1 MPKIDLEGVGII
13 DLPENYTKD
22 QLHEVIAAA
31 RRASAPP
38 REEPGLIR
46 QGLQNVGGFM
56 HGPIVGVIGG
66 ISTIPEAAGAVTDT
80 DWLKDVGRWMRENK
94 VSKYISQVPDWE
106 KQADGTPN
114 WGRQGGELLGNLGTM
129 LIPYAGQI
137 GKVAQVASLAARVL
151 PRVGSLGLSAAQLAA
166 QVSQDVDRQRD
177 AGMQIAP
184 EDAQQAAIESLKWA
198 LPDLVNVG
206 RFTRFLPGLAKKEG
220 LHLAEHLAT
229 RGWLPKAADVLVTG
243 GFEGAT
249 EGAQQWGVNTA
260 IQENYNPNQDPFEQV
275 GINVGLGS
283 GVGSGI
289 EVFNQIMGA
298 KVARRAHA
306 NANRVKGANSPQVPA
321 DPFQDA
327 LGIRTVAGQQEN
339 SYIPQAEQPVF
350 DPNAPFIQGNTRGIE
365 ALRSQPSLFEPVVP
379 EPSGYAPPLPPVPY
393 SESVSTTP
401 VAPVAPVPVAMAPTL
416 APVEPVL
423 PPVAPP
429 AVRPVTPGAT
439 WQDGDKLRIRTEDL
453 SLAPTELQYKI
464 ENVGRGGAS
473 GSLDDIAAWDDDAAG
488 TMFVWKNPATGKTL
502 VVNGH
507 NRYAAAVRLGQP
519 DVGIKFIDAK
529 DAKGARIVGALQN
542 IREGKGT
549 AIDAAKFM
557 RDSEMTIADLKA
569 AGVTLKGALATDGAA
584 LANLAPSLFHDVVHG
599 NLKQDR
605 AVIIGEGLNSYDD
618 QKVVL
623 KLADQKKATNAELK
637 EMIRLALAEKQ
648 EIAESRASK
657 PVEGKPVEDEYD
669 LFGNKIGSEPRTTIY
684 ERSQLSSYIQKRIGQ
699 EGKIFGMAGTESNAQ
714 RLGRAGNEIKAE
726 VNREIADQANQALEA
741 YNKETRYSGD
751 ITNLLR
757 QGAERIANGEKPID
771 VQESIYAAV
780 RESLA
785 KTLALRK
792 PTDIRKGDAEGDRG
806 SDKGVQENPRIGTV
820 DPQYSIDPTTPGET
834 IASLKDRLDDSPLL
848 KRIYAATKRFGLED
862 RVSTRLVD
870 SMRNPDGT
878 LRTGTPG
885 SYFEKII
892 TLAMADPDAVE
903 STLNHEM
910 VHAIKEIGMLTDAE
924 WTMLKTGLNPN
935 AILDDNQRDE
945 YAKLYRGNKDMI
957 HEEAIAIGIQK
968 YMRGDIDLP
977 PEIRSIVG
985 QKLGFLENLGRI
997 FRGEGHT
1004 TPETVMQSIA
1014 DGTIGRRQY
1023 ANQPKP
1029 NVQTGSPAAVP
1040 GAAGSS
1046 PKPKGAANIGDW
1058 VKANAPKE
1066 EVDPK
1071 YSYVGSKAYS
1081 QDERESLQRAS
1092 SKDAAIQM
1100 DAAGKSAK
1108 ETRLATGWFKSPYDK
1123 VWKQEITDHTS
1134 KLTEEFANLPESEI
1148 FGKKN
1153 EMRLDHVL
1161 DHPELFR
1168 AYPELRNVKVIKQGG
1183 LFDFFG
1189 SLQGSFNPE
1198 TNTLNITPNAKDPG
1212 SVALHEVQHW
1222 IQEKEGF
1229 ATGGN
1234 EDIAMAAMTP
1244 ERMKKI
1250 AGDVLVKKT
1259 AELEVD
1265 AEKLAR
1271 SKKAL
1276 AVADR
1281 FRPEIAELRELYVA
1295 HMDAFRKWQKDES
1308 DENNAARAAAY
1319 NREIDFESDL
1329 AKRVAGTESEKRFR
1343 TYDEAMFLYEV
1354 QRANSNDIE
1363 HAQKQL
1369 VDRQKQLAAIR
1380 SGDPETLKK
1389 IIKSSGGAHA
1399 AYRSIAGEIEARDVQ
1414 ARRGYTPEER
1424 GATDPMSSEAF
1435 DPDDVITVFGKNKS
1449 DSVEASDL
1457 SDEAIAQRREDRLR
1471 LKNQPIIR
1479 FNQDGL
1485 EKVRSDKDRSYY
1497 KAVADFVAEQ
1507 YPGTTISES
1516 KSTESVYIYNPAWEQ
1531 PIRLSHHAKYGS
1543 NQPLHIQRQSYKGM
1557 GERLDRGIRAAY
1569 TNAGSYS
1576 TVKQW
1581 DSIIRDQ
1588 QQQLSLEPGP
1598 QREVIQTDENTAPTT
1613 IVDRFQQAYNKLAEF
1628 DGQVVTA
1635 AAIQKEMGITDR
1647 AEFIKLLDELDRSKG
1662 IAADGSTL
1670 SLPASTGTKSAT
1682 RGGASPVYQSGDT
1695 SFYGIRFHKPAD
1707 AHLNEPRYSID
1718 KSPDPDGLHAKIY
1731 GTGEKPPLL
1740 QRIKDFVQKPDRA
1753 LKFRQA
1759 VLNQNESVD
1768 RLSAKS
1774 EFHANPDTSSSD
1786 AIAMIKR
1793 AKEIAE
1799 QILLTGRGLIY
1810 GEKGHEVF
1818 RAIANSRLS
1827 PFGKDGWYTG
1837 IIDKNKKRA
1846 FEITM
1851 NGLREEYLA
1860 NTPNYTPGPN
1870 AAEAIAM
1877 AKELYAN
1884 DADIRE
1890 AVDRQSEFNDTMV
1903 DMALRGGVIDEAT
1916 AKKFKD
1922 SRHFAFYRKTEDD
1935 YDGIS
1940 GGNSGGSI
1948 GGRQNFK
1955 TIKGGDAKINDPI
1968 DNLVRN
1974 THMIVDMAM
1983 KNVGKQKIAR
1993 DAVNADA
2000 ATVVPRAIAG
2010 ETVPVRFDG
2019 KEYHFK
2025 ITDKLLYES
2034 LNVAALPQGLLMDVG
2049 RGGSKLLRTA
2059 VTHTPVYL
2067 LNNAMR
2073 DSLQVWSQGYTTI
2086 PYLNI
2091 FTDYRKV
2098 KKGNAA
2104 YDDMSAHGTIGEGI
2118 LGSGGD
2124 KEVDLH
2130 IKDMIGQGN
2139 FLHKAKRWMKERIAK
2154 SETLSRVTVYESVI
2168 KKGGTPAE
2176 ARQQARELLNFDRH
2190 GAWVGVRI
2198 LSAFVPF
2205 QNARWQGTDALYRNA
2220 TGSAAGDSA
2229 RMARTMIA
2237 RMAYLS
2243 IASALYTAVASTLD
2257 AWKKATQEERDQNW
2271 FIPIGNG
2278 NALRVP
2284 IPFELGLI
2292 TKIVPERTMAWMM
2305 GHDEGK
2311 EFAGAL
2317 GRAVSETLKIDF
2329 IPQAIKPGIE
2339 YAANYDFY
2347 RGKAIENSADKR
2359 IERGYRANDYTSE
2372 LARIIGETTTLS
2384 PIQIDHMLKGYFGS
2398 SSVFAT
2404 QIVDFALRDKAGP
2417 DIRLDDP
2424 TTLPLIGR
2432 MFQPQLGGKD
2442 IAAFYEM
2449 REAAEQAYAT
2459 LMQHQKTGDALSDS
2473 ERARLGKAAGIER
2486 GTRGADQQMAAL
2498 LRVRKQLQASKQM
2511 TSTQRY
2517 DALKANKEAQDRVA
2531 TQVLDA
2537 VKRAR

>member
-56 HGPIVGVIGG
+56 HGPIVGAIGA

-80 DWLKDVGRWMRENK
+80 DWLKDVGRWMRENE

-220 LHLAEHLAT
+220 LHLTEHLAT

-260 IQENYNPNQDPFEQV
+260 IQENYNPNQDRFEQV

-283 GVGSGI
+283 VVGSGI

-306 NANRVKGANSPQVPA
+306 NANRVKGANSPEIPRG
-321 DPFQDA
+321 PFQDA

-339 SYIPQAEQPVF
+339 SYIPQAEQPFLEKVSQVMYGKRLQDLPQGNAANLQRNIALMQQKGMTDPEILQYLSQDVDITAAPAAQSEPPPSRPAPLDLSNQPITLNDEGGFTSPYQDQPSLLDTIIAGGQQAPNYGEDIVAGMLNRRPRPGYPAPKPAMPDVRLTDEGTIIDPAKLPTKIRRGYPEPVKPPAEPANLFNTLPPVEPQQRMVF
-350 DPNAPFIQGNTRGIE
+350 DPATDSYRVVSSEPPIAPD
-365 ALRSQPSLFEPVVP
+365 SL
-379 EPSGYAPPLPPVPY
+379 PPLPPVPY
-393 SESVSTTP
+393 SAPVSTQ
-401 VAPVAPVPVAMAPTL
+401 VARSEAESTRLAKKQNQVIIPETGIPDAQVDDANQRNAREIYGKNYPELSTLEQAAVQTRSNKGLGFAVKPEELSDIAEFADKPFTRDQYRSALDIGHTARGGGKLLTQDMLIRKIGVPSDVAKDLMGTMVQRGEATAYGAKVN
-416 APVEPVL
+416 VI
-423 PPVAPP
+423 
-429 AVRPVTPGAT
+429 PGAT
-439 WQDGDKLRIRTEDL
+439 GPKYSIQ
-453 SLAPTELQYKI
+453 P
-464 ENVGRGGAS
+464 
-473 GSLDDIAAWDDDAAG
+473 AAA
-488 TMFVWKNPATGKTL
+488 PAT
-502 VVNGH
+502 
-507 NRYAAAVRLGQP
+507 P
-519 DVGIKFIDAK
+519 
-529 DAKGARIVGALQN
+529 
-542 IREGKGT
+542 
-549 AIDAAKFM
+549 
-557 RDSEMTIADLKA
+557 
-569 AGVTLKGALATDGAA
+569 AT
-584 LANLAPSLFHDVVHG
+584 
-599 NLKQDR
+599 
-605 AVIIGEGLNSYDD
+605 
-618 QKVVL
+618 
-623 KLADQKKATNAELK
+623 
-637 EMIRLALAEKQ
+637 
-648 EIAESRASK
+648 
-657 PVEGKPVEDEYD
+657 
-669 LFGNKIGSEPRTTIY
+669 
-684 ERSQLSSYIQKRIGQ
+684 
-699 EGKIFGMAGTESNAQ
+699 
-714 RLGRAGNEIKAE
+714 
-726 VNREIADQANQALEA
+726 
-741 YNKETRYSGD
+741 ET
-751 ITNLLR
+751 
-757 QGAERIANGEKPID
+757 
-771 VQESIYAAV
+771 V
-780 RESLA
+780 
-785 KTLALRK
+785 
-792 PTDIRKGDAEGDRG
+792 
-806 SDKGVQENPRIGTV
+806 
-820 DPQYSIDPTTPGET
+820 
-834 IASLKDRLDDSPLL
+834 ASLKDRLDDPPLL

-870 SMRNPDGT
+870 NVRNPDGT

-885 SYFEKII
+885 AYFEKII
-892 TLAMADPDAVE
+892 TLAMADPDAME

-935 AILDDNQRDE
+935 AILDDNQREE
-945 YAKLYRGNKDMI
+945 YTKLYRGNQDMI

-1066 EVDPK
+1066 EAVDPK

-1092 SKDAAIQM
+1092 SKDVAIQM

-1123 VWKQEITDHTS
+1123 VWKQEVTDHTS
-1134 KLTEEFANLPESEI
+1134 KLTEEFANLTESEI

-1168 AYPELRNVKVIKQGG
+1168 AYPELRNVKVIKQRG
-1183 LFDFFG
+1183 LFDLG
-1189 SLQGSFNPE
+1189 ESLQGSFNPE
-1198 TNTLNITPNAKDPG
+1198 TNTLNITPYANDPG
-1212 SVALHEVQHW
+1212 SVALHEIQHW

-1250 AGDVLVKKT
+1250 AGEVLVEQT
-1259 AELEVD
+1259 AELEAHV
-1265 AEKLAR
+1265 EKLAR

-1281 FRPEIAELRELYVA
+1281 YRTKIDELRKLE
-1295 HMDAFRKWQKDES
+1295 DTKDGAWVKFVES
-1308 DENNAARAAAY
+1308 DAKE
-1319 NREIDFESDL
+1319 DL
-1329 AKRVAGTESEKRFR
+1329 AKWKALYDKIRKSQDALARTIAGTSWYPRGVPTPEE
-1343 TYDEAMFLYEV
+1343 EAFLRDV
-1354 QRANSNDIE
+1354 QRANSNDIAR
-1363 HAQKQL
+1363 AQEQL
-1369 VDRQKQLAAIR
+1369 VDRQKEIAAIR

-1389 IIKSSGGAHA
+1389 IIKSSGGARA

-1414 ARRGYTPEER
+1414 ARQAYTPEER
-1424 GATDPMSSEAF
+1424 GATDPMSSESF
-1435 DPDDVITVFGKNKS
+1435 DSDDVITIFGKNKS
-1449 DSVEASDL
+1449 DSVEAAGDVAPVVEEAPLWEMRSGELSRLRDELKQQDRSILVKLFGKEDAKVYDRASRSNRDDQYSVVEKMEASLSEEQRNRLFGIGDKYGAEEVDSYLKPMLDL
-1457 SDEAIAQRREDRLR
+1457 DFGSPASLGWSLQWAISRVGNKRNPAEMSPSEKVAYATIRHAFEGAESNGFDSQIVMDEA
-1471 LKNQPIIR
+1471 LKHAASR
-1479 FNQDGL
+1479 FDDPADAKWML
-1485 EKVRSDKDRSYY
+1485 ER
-1497 KAVADFVAEQ
+1497 F
-1507 YPGTTISES
+1507 
-1516 KSTESVYIYNPAWEQ
+1516 
-1531 PIRLSHHAKYGS
+1531 AKK
-1543 NQPLHIQRQSYKGM
+1543 P
-1557 GERLDRGIRAAY
+1557 
-1569 TNAGSYS
+1569 
-1576 TVKQW
+1576 
-1581 DSIIRDQ
+1581 
-1588 QQQLSLEPGP
+1588 
-1598 QREVIQTDENTAPTT
+1598 APTT
-1613 IVDRFQQAYNKLAEF
+1613 IDRFQQAYNKLAEF

-1635 AAIQKEMGITDR
+1635 AAIQKEMGIADR
-1647 AEFIKLLDELDRSKG
+1647 AEFIKLLDELDRGKG

-1759 VLNQNESVD
+1759 LLNQNESVD

-1837 IIDKNKKRA
+1837 ITDKNKKRA

-1851 NGLREEYLA
+1851 YGFREEYLA

-1870 AAEAIAM
+1870 AAEAIAV

-1955 TIKGGDAKINDPI
+1955 TIKGSDAKINDPI

-2104 YDDMSAHGTIGEGI
+2104 YDDMIAHGTIGEGI

-2130 IKDMIGQGN
+2130 IKNMIGQGN
-2139 FLHKAKRWMKERIAK
+2139 SLHKAKRWMKERIAK

-2190 GAWVGVRI
+2190 GANVGVRI

-2284 IPFELGLI
+2284 IPFELGLL

-2317 GRAVSETLKIDF
+2317 GRAVRETLKIDI
-2329 IPQAIKPGIE
+2329 IPQVIKPGLE
-2339 YAANYDFY
+2339 AVANYDFY

-2359 IERGYRANDYTSE
+2359 IERGYRAGDYTSE

-2424 TTLPLIGR
+2424 TTLPLFGR

-2473 ERARLGKAAGIER
+2473 ERERLGKAAGIER

-2498 LRVRKQLQASKQM
+2498 LRVRKHLQASKQM

>member
-56 HGPIVGVIGG
+56 HGPIVGAIQG
-66 ISTIPEAAGAVTDT
+66 ISAIPEAAGAVTDT
-80 DWLKDVGRWMRENK
+80 DWLKDVGRWMRENE

-137 GKVAQVASLAARVL
+137 GKGAQVASLAARVL

-166 QVSQDVDRQRD
+166 QVSQDVDRQRT

-184 EDAQQAAIESLKWA
+184 ENAQQAAIESLKWA

-260 IQENYNPNQDPFEQV
+260 IQKNYNPKQDPFEQV

-289 EVFNQIMGA
+289 EVYNQIMGA

-306 NANRVKGANSPQVPA
+306 NANRVKGANSPEIPR
-321 DPFQDA
+321 DPVQDA

-339 SYIPQAEQPVF
+339 SYIPQAEQPFLEKVSQVMYGKRLQDLPQGNAANLQRNIALMQQKGMTDPEILQYLSQDVDITAAPAAQSEPPPSRPAPLDLSNQPITLNDEGGFTSPYQDQPSLLDTIIAGGQQAPNYGEDIVAGMLNRRPRPGYPAPKPAMPDVRLTDEGTIIDPAKLPTKIRRGYPEPVKPPAEPANLFNTLPPVEPQQRMVF
-350 DPNAPFIQGNTRGIE
+350 DPATDSYRVVSSEPPIAPD
-365 ALRSQPSLFEPVVP
+365 SL
-379 EPSGYAPPLPPVPY
+379 PPLPPVPY
-393 SESVSTTP
+393 SPPVSTQ
-401 VAPVAPVPVAMAPTL
+401 VARSEAESTRLAKKQNQVIIPETGIPDAQVDDANQRNAREIYGKNYPELSTLEQAAVQTRSNKGLGFAVKPEELSDIAEFADKPFTRDQYRSALDIGHTARGGGKLLTQDMLIRKIGVPSDVAKDLMGTMVQRGEATAYGAKVN
-416 APVEPVL
+416 VI
-423 PPVAPP
+423 
-429 AVRPVTPGAT
+429 PGAT
-439 WQDGDKLRIRTEDL
+439 GPKYSIQ
-453 SLAPTELQYKI
+453 P
-464 ENVGRGGAS
+464 
-473 GSLDDIAAWDDDAAG
+473 
-488 TMFVWKNPATGKTL
+488 
-502 VVNGH
+502 
-507 NRYAAAVRLGQP
+507 AAA
-519 DVGIKFIDAK
+519 
-529 DAKGARIVGALQN
+529 
-542 IREGKGT
+542 
-549 AIDAAKFM
+549 
-557 RDSEMTIADLKA
+557 
-569 AGVTLKGALATDGAA
+569 
-584 LANLAPSLFHDVVHG
+584 
-599 NLKQDR
+599 
-605 AVIIGEGLNSYDD
+605 
-618 QKVVL
+618 
-623 KLADQKKATNAELK
+623 
-637 EMIRLALAEKQ
+637 
-648 EIAESRASK
+648 
-657 PVEGKPVEDEYD
+657 
-669 LFGNKIGSEPRTTIY
+669 
-684 ERSQLSSYIQKRIGQ
+684 
-699 EGKIFGMAGTESNAQ
+699 
-714 RLGRAGNEIKAE
+714 
-726 VNREIADQANQALEA
+726 
-741 YNKETRYSGD
+741 
-751 ITNLLR
+751 
-757 QGAERIANGEKPID
+757 
-771 VQESIYAAV
+771 
-780 RESLA
+780 
-785 KTLALRK
+785 
-792 PTDIRKGDAEGDRG
+792 
-806 SDKGVQENPRIGTV
+806 
-820 DPQYSIDPTTPGET
+820 PTTPGET

-870 SMRNPDGT
+870 NVRNPDGT

-885 SYFEKII
+885 AYFEKII
-892 TLAMADPDAVE
+892 TLAMADPDAME

-935 AILDDNQRDE
+935 AILDDNQREE
-945 YAKLYRGNKDMI
+945 YTKLYRGNQDMI

-1092 SKDAAIQM
+1092 SKDVAIQM

-1123 VWKQEITDHTS
+1123 VWKQEVTDHTS

-1183 LFDFFG
+1183 LLDIEG
-1189 SLQGSFNPE
+1189 RLQGSFNPE
-1198 TNTLNITPNAKDPG
+1198 TNTLNIAPTAKDPG

-1244 ERMKKI
+1244 ERMRKI

-1259 AELEVD
+1259 AELEVH

-1281 FRPEIAELRELYVA
+1281 YRTEIDELRKLEDTKTSAWFKFV
-1295 HMDAFRKWQKDES
+1295 ES
-1308 DENNAARAAAY
+1308 DAKE
-1319 NREIDFESDL
+1319 DL
-1329 AKRVAGTESEKRFR
+1329 AKWEALYGKTLKSQDALARKIAGTSWYPRGVPTPEE
-1343 TYDEAMFLYEV
+1343 EAFLRDV
-1354 QRANSNDIE
+1354 QRVNSNDIE
-1363 HAQKQL
+1363 HSQKQL

-1380 SGDPETLKK
+1380 SGDQETLKK

-1414 ARRGYTPEER
+1414 ARRAYTPEER

-1435 DPDDVITVFGKNKS
+1435 DSDDVITVFGKNKS

-1543 NQPLHIQRQSYKGM
+1543 NQPLHIQRQSYQGM

-1598 QREVIQTDENTAPTT
+1598 QRDVIQTDENTAPTT

-1635 AAIQKEMGITDR
+1635 AAIQKEMGIADR
-1647 AEFIKLLDELDRSKG
+1647 AEFIKLLDELDRGKG

-1731 GTGEKPPLL
+1731 GTGEKPSLL
-1740 QRIKDFVQKPDRA
+1740 QRIKDVVQKPDRA
-1753 LKFRQA
+1753 LRFRQA
-1759 VLNQNESVD
+1759 LLNQNESVD
-1768 RLSAKS
+1768 QLSAKS
-1774 EFHANPDTSSSD
+1774 EFHADPDTSSSN
-1786 AIAMIKR
+1786 AIANIKR
-1793 AKEIAE
+1793 AKQIAE

-1837 IIDKNKKRA
+1837 IIDKNKKKA

-1851 NGLREEYLA
+1851 NGRREEHLA

-1935 YDGIS
+1935 YNGIS

-1955 TIKGGDAKINDPI
+1955 TIKGSDAEINDPI
-1968 DNLVRN
+1968 NNLVRN

-1983 KNVGKQKIAR
+1983 KTVGKQKIAR

-2034 LNVAALPQGLLMDVG
+2034 LNVAALPQGLLMNVG
-2049 RGGSKLLRTA
+2049 RGGSDLLRTA

-2073 DSLQVWSQGYTTI
+2073 DSMQVWSQGYTTI

-2104 YDDMSAHGTIGEGI
+2104 YDDMIAHGTIGEGI

-2130 IKDMIGQGN
+2130 IKNMIGQGN
-2139 FLHKAKRWMKERIAK
+2139 SLHKAKRWMKERIAK

-2176 ARQQARELLNFDRH
+2176 ARQQARELLNFDRR
-2190 GAWVGVRI
+2190 GANVGVRI

-2284 IPFELGLI
+2284 IPFELGLL

-2317 GRAVSETLKIDF
+2317 GRAVRETLKIDI
-2329 IPQAIKPGIE
+2329 IPQVIKPGLE
-2339 YAANYDFY
+2339 AVANYDFY

-2424 TTLPLIGR
+2424 TTLPLFGR

-2473 ERARLGKAAGIER
+2473 ERARLGKAAGIEQ

-2498 LRVRKQLQASKQM
+2498 HRIRKHLQASKQM

-2531 TQVLDA
+2531 TQVLEA